1 MNKKLALIAL
11 ASCVVISGCSTYA
24 TNRYSIS
31 ADNVSTL
38 RTVVKDKLA
47 VGEFTATKP
56 GKSSIMCRGVGP
68 IKTPDGE
75 PFEDFVR
82 SALISEMKIA
92 EVYAA
97 SAPVII
103 TGSLDKI
110 DFNSA
115 SGKWNLGLTLNS
127 NNGASFSLEDEY
139 DFTTSFYGETACNQT
154 GQALMPAV
162 QNLITKALTSPNFPA
177 LIK

>member
-1 MNKKLALIAL
+1 MKNKLTLLAL

-38 RTVVKDKLA
+38 RTVVTEKVA

-56 GKSSIMCRGVGP
+56 GESSIMCRGVGP

-75 PFEDFVR
+75 PFETFIR
-82 SALISEMKIA
+82 NALISEMKIA
-92 EVYAA
+92 EVYAE
-97 SAPVII
+97 SAPVTI

-110 DFNSA
+110 DFSSA
-115 SGKWNLGLTLNS
+115 SGKWNLGLTLS
-127 NNGASFSLEDEY
+127 STNGGSFSLEDEY
-139 DFTTSFYGETACNQT
+139 AFSTSFYGETACNQT

-162 QNLITKALTSPNFPA
+162 QNLITKALSSPDFPA
-177 LIK
+177 LVQ